1 MALEGKVCYFTFGRF
16 QPPTTGHKE
25 NFDGLKRAA
34 GSHDYRIY
42 ISQSCDGGSSGAKNK
57 GQNPLPPDI
66 KLEYMNKMFPEHRG
80 KIFSG
85 PKQPVEILQDLMMA
99 GYDEVVFL
107 VGSDRVSAMQF
118 LHKYNGK
125 DFSFRK
131 IDIQS
136 SGSRDAD
143 GDTFAISGTKMRR
156 AAFAGDF
163 KTFRSGIPSALKDA
177 DCKKLMNEIKSRL
190 PDNFK

>member
-1 MALEGKVCYFTFGRF
+1 MALELNCKTCYFTFGRF

-25 NFDGLKRAA
+25 NFDGVKRAA
-34 GSHDYRIY
+34 GNCDYRIY
-42 ISQSCDGGSSGAKNK
+42 ISQTVDKKGS
-57 GQNPLPPDI
+57 NPLPPDR
-66 KLEYMNKMFPEHRG
+66 KLYYMNKMFPQHKG
-80 KIFSG
+80 KIYSG
-85 PKQPVEILQDLMMA
+85 PKQPVEILQDLMLA

-125 DFSFRK
+125 DFSFRNIEIK
-131 IDIQS
+131 S

-156 AAFAGDF
+156 AAAAGDF
-163 KTFRSGIPSALKDA
+163 KTFRSGIPTALNDI
-177 DCKKLMNEIKSRL
+177 DCRALMQEIKLNL
-190 PDNFK
+190 PANFK

>member
-1 MALEGKVCYFTFGRF
+1 MALDGKVCYFTFGRF
-16 QPPTTGHKE
+16 QPPTTGHKD
-25 NFDGLKRAA
+25 NFAGVKRAA
-34 GSHDYRIY
+34 GSNDYRIY
-42 ISQSCDGGSSGAKNK
+42 ISQSVDRKGS
-57 GQNPLPPDI
+57 NPLLPER
-66 KLEYMNKMFPEHRG
+66 KLYYMNKMFPEHRG

-85 PKQPVEILQDLMMA
+85 PKQPVAILQDLMLA

-118 LHKYNGK
+118 LHKYNGTE
-125 DFSFRK
+125 FSFRK

-156 AAFAGDF
+156 AAFANDF
-163 KTFRSGIPSALKDA
+163 ETFRKGIPRALNDR
-177 DCKKLMNEIKSRL
+177 DCRALMAEIAEAL

>member
-1 MALEGKVCYFTFGRF
+1 MALDGKVCYFTFGRF

-25 NFDGLKRAA
+25 NFDGVKRAA
-34 GSHDYRIY
+34 GSNDYRIY
-42 ISQSCDGGSSGAKNK
+42 ISQTVDKKGS
-57 GQNPLPPDI
+57 NPLPPDR
-66 KLEYMNKMFPEHRG
+66 KKYYMDKMFPEHRG

-107 VGSDRVSAMQF
+107 VGSDRVSAMSF

-131 IDIQS
+131 ISIES

-156 AAFAGDF
+156 AAFANDF
-163 KTFRSGIPSALKDA
+163 ELFRSGIPKALNDR
-177 DCKKLMNEIKSRL
+177 DCRALMEEIKAAL
-190 PDNFK
+190 PKNFK

>member
-1 MALEGKVCYFTFGRF
+1 MAIGKTCYFTFGRF

-25 NFDGLKRAA
+25 NFDGVKQAA
-34 GSHDYRIY
+34 GQHDYRIY
-42 ISQSCDGGSSGAKNK
+42 ISQTVDTK
-57 GQNPLPPDI
+57 GTNPLPPDV
-66 KLEYMNKMFPEHRG
+66 KLSYMNKMFPEHKG
-80 KIFSG
+80 KIHSG
-85 PKQPVEILQDLMMA
+85 PKQPVEILQDLMLA

-125 DFSFRK
+125 DFSFRN
-131 IDIQS
+131 IEIQS

-163 KTFRSGIPSALKDA
+163 KTFRSGIPRALNDKE
-177 DCKKLMNEIKSRL
+177 CMNLMNEIKSRL
-190 PDNFK
+190 PKTFK

>member
-1 MALEGKVCYFTFGRF
+1 MALDGKVCYFTFGRF
-16 QPPTTGHKE
+16 QPPTTGHAE
-25 NFDGLKRAA
+25 NFKGVARAA
-34 GSHDYRIY
+34 GSNDYRIY
-42 ISQSCDGGSSGAKNK
+42 ISQTVDKKGS
-57 GQNPLPPDI
+57 NPLPPDR
-66 KLEYMNKMFPEHRG
+66 KKYYMDKMFPEHKG

-107 VGSDRVSAMQF
+107 VGSDRVAAMQF

-131 IDIQS
+131 IEIKS

-156 AAFAGDF
+156 AAFANDF
-163 KTFRSGIPSALKDA
+163 TTFRKGIPLTLNNRLCRELMMEIASALPA
-177 DCKKLMNEIKSRL
+177 
-190 PDNFK
+190 NFK

>member
-1 MALEGKVCYFTFGRF
+1 MALDGKVCYFTFGRF
-16 QPPTTGHKE
+16 QPATTGHGE
-25 NFDGLKRAA
+25 NFAGVKRAA
-34 GSHDYRIY
+34 GQHDYRIY
-42 ISQSCDGGSSGAKNK
+42 ISQTVDKKGS
-57 GQNPLPPDI
+57 NPLPPDR
-66 KLEYMNKMFPEHRG
+66 KLYYMNKSFPEHRG

-85 PKQPVEILQDLMMA
+85 PKQPVAILQDLMLA

-118 LHKYNGK
+118 LHKYNGTE
-125 DFSFRK
+125 FSFRK

-163 KTFRSGIPSALKDA
+163 DTFRKGIPRALSDR
-177 DCKKLMNEIKSRL
+177 DCRALMSEIAAAL
-190 PDNFK
+190 PKNFK

>member
-1 MALEGKVCYFTFGRF
+1 MALDGKVCYFTFGRF
-16 QPPTTGHKE
+16 QPPTTGHKD
-25 NFDGLKRAA
+25 NFDGVKRAA
-34 GSHDYRIY
+34 GEHDYRIY
-42 ISQSCDGGSSGAKNK
+42 ISQTVDKKGS
-57 GQNPLPPDI
+57 NPLPPER
-66 KLEYMNKMFPEHRG
+66 KLFYMNKMFPEHRG

-85 PKQPVEILQDLMMA
+85 PKQPVAILQDLMLA

-131 IDIQS
+131 IEIKS

-156 AAFAGDF
+156 AAAAGDF
-163 KTFRSGIPSALKDA
+163 STFRKGIPRALNDN
-177 DCKKLMNEIKSRL
+177 DCRDLMNEIRAAL
-190 PDNFK
+190 PKDFK

>member
-1 MALEGKVCYFTFGRF
+1 MALKGKTCYFTFGRF

-25 NFDGLKRAA
+25 NFDGVKQEA
-34 GSHDYRIY
+34 GANDYRIY
-42 ISQSCDGGSSGAKNK
+42 ISQTVDAK
-57 GQNPLPPDI
+57 GTNPLPPDV
-66 KLEYMNKMFPEHRG
+66 KLSYMNKMFPEHKG
-80 KIFSG
+80 KIYSG
-85 PKQPVEILQDLMMA
+85 PKQPVQILQDLMLA

-118 LHKYNGK
+118 LHKYNGTEY
-125 DFSFRK
+125 SFRNIEIK
-131 IDIQS
+131 S

-163 KTFRSGIPSALKDA
+163 KTFRSGIPKALNDKE
-177 DCKKLMNEIKSRL
+177 CMNLMNEIKDRL
-190 PDNFK
+190 PSNFK

>member
-1 MALEGKVCYFTFGRF
+1 MALDGKVCYFTFGRF

-25 NFDGLKRAA
+25 NFDGVKRAA
-34 GSHDYRIY
+34 GQHDYRIY
-42 ISQSCDGGSSGAKNK
+42 ISQTVDKKGS
-57 GQNPLPPDI
+57 NPLPPDR
-66 KLEYMNKMFPEHRG
+66 KKYYMDKMFPEHRG

-85 PKQPVEILQDLMMA
+85 PKQPVEILQDLMLA

-125 DFSFRK
+125 EFSFRK
-131 IDIQS
+131 ISIES

-156 AAFAGDF
+156 AAFANDF
-163 KTFRSGIPSALKDA
+163 NTFRKGIPLTLNNRLCRELMMEIASALPANYK
-177 DCKKLMNEIKSRL
+177 
-190 PDNFK
+190 

>member
-1 MALEGKVCYFTFGRF
+1 MALDGKKCYFTFGRF
-16 QPPTTGHKE
+16 QPPTTGHKD
-25 NFDGLKRAA
+25 NFDGVKQAA
-34 GSHDYRIY
+34 GQYDYRIY
-42 ISQSCDGGSSGAKNK
+42 ISQTVDKKGS
-57 GQNPLPPDI
+57 NPLPPDR
-66 KLEYMNKMFPEHRG
+66 KLHYMNKMFPEHRG

-85 PKQPVEILQDLMMA
+85 PKQPVAILQDLMLA
-99 GYDEVVFL
+99 GYDEVCFL
-107 VGSDRVSAMQF
+107 VGSDRVGAMQF

-131 IDIQS
+131 IEIKS

-163 KTFRSGIPSALKDA
+163 TTFRSGIPRALNDN
-177 DCKKLMNEIKSRL
+177 DCRALMKEIQANL
-190 PDNFK
+190 PANFK

>member
-1 MALEGKVCYFTFGRF
+1 MALDGKVCYFTFGRF
-16 QPPTTGHKE
+16 QPPTTGHKD
-25 NFDGLKRAA
+25 NFDGVKRAA
-34 GSHDYRIY
+34 GEHDYRIY
-42 ISQSCDGGSSGAKNK
+42 ISQTVDKKGS
-57 GQNPLPPDI
+57 NPLPPER
-66 KLEYMNKMFPEHRG
+66 KLFYMNKMFPEHRG

-85 PKQPVEILQDLMMA
+85 PKQPVAILQDLMLA

-131 IDIQS
+131 IEIKS

-156 AAFAGDF
+156 AASAGDF
-163 KTFRSGIPSALKDA
+163 ETFRKGIPRALNNNDCRNLMSEITANLPKD
-177 DCKKLMNEIKSRL
+177 
-190 PDNFK
+190 FK

>member
-1 MALEGKVCYFTFGRF
+1 MALNCNTCYFTFGRF
-16 QPPTTGHKE
+16 QPPTTGHKD
-25 NFDGLKRAA
+25 NFAGVKRAA
-34 GSHDYRIY
+34 GTHDYRIY
-42 ISQSCDGGSSGAKNK
+42 ISQSVDTK
-57 GQNPLPPDI
+57 GNNPLPPDR
-66 KLEYMNKMFPEHRG
+66 KLMYMNKMFPEHRG
-80 KIFSG
+80 NIYSG
-85 PKQPVEILQDLMMA
+85 PRDPVKILQDIMLA
-99 GYDEVVFL
+99 GYNEVVFL

-156 AAFAGDF
+156 AAHAGDF
-163 KTFRSGIPSALKDA
+163 KTFRSGIPGALRDQ
-177 DCKKLMNEIKSRL
+177 DCAALMAEIAANL
-190 PDNFK
+190 PANFK

>member
-25 NFDGLKRAA
+25 NFDGVKQEA
-34 GSHDYRIY
+34 GQNDYRIY
-42 ISQSCDGGSSGAKNK
+42 ISQTVDTKGS
-57 GQNPLPPDI
+57 NPLPPDI

-131 IDIQS
+131 IDIRS

-143 GDTFAISGTKMRR
+143 GDTFAVSGTKMRR

-163 KTFRSGIPSALKDA
+163 KTFRSGIPRALKDS
-177 DCKKLMNEIKSRL
+177 DCMKLMNEIRTRL
-190 PDNFK
+190 PKTFK

>member
-1 MALEGKVCYFTFGRF
+1 MALNVNRCYFTFGRF
-16 QPPTTGHKE
+16 QPPTTGHKD
-25 NFDGLKRAA
+25 NFAGVKNAA
-34 GSHDYRIY
+34 GSDDYRIY
-42 ISQSCDGGSSGAKNK
+42 ISQTVDAKGS
-57 GQNPLPPDI
+57 NPLPPDR
-66 KLEYMNKMFPEHRG
+66 KLFYMNKMFPQHKG

-85 PKQPVEILQDLMMA
+85 PKQPVAILQDLMMA
-99 GYDEVVFL
+99 GYNEVVFL

-125 DFSFRK
+125 DFTFRK

-156 AAFAGDF
+156 AAHASDF
-163 KTFRSGIPSALKDA
+163 DTFRKGIPTSLNDRDCRALMD
-177 DCKKLMNEIKSRL
+177 EIRAHL
-190 PDNFK
+190 PKNFK

>member
-25 NFDGLKRAA
+25 NFAGVKQAA
-34 GSHDYRIY
+34 GTNDYRIY
-42 ISQSCDGGSSGAKNK
+42 ISQTSDTK
-57 GQNPLPPDI
+57 GNNPLPPDR
-66 KLEYMNKMFPEHRG
+66 KLYYMEKMFPEHRG
-80 KIFSG
+80 KIYSG
-85 PKQPVEILQDLMMA
+85 PKQPVEILQDLMLA

-131 IDIQS
+131 ISIES

-156 AAFAGDF
+156 AAFASDF
-163 KTFRSGIPSALKDA
+163 KTFRSGIPRALNDR
-177 DCKKLMNEIKSRL
+177 DCQKLMSEIAASL
-190 PDNFK
+190 PKNFK

>member
-1 MALEGKVCYFTFGRF
+1 MALDGKVCYFTFGRF

-25 NFDGLKRAA
+25 NFDGVKRAA
-34 GSHDYRIY
+34 GQHDYRIY
-42 ISQSCDGGSSGAKNK
+42 ISQTVDKKGS
-57 GQNPLPPDI
+57 NPLPPDV
-66 KLEYMNKMFPEHRG
+66 KLFYMNKMFPEHRG
-80 KIFSG
+80 KIHSG
-85 PKQPVEILQDLMMA
+85 PKQPVEILQDLMLA

-131 IDIQS
+131 IEIQS

-163 KTFRSGIPSALKDA
+163 KLFRQGIPKALNDKD
-177 DCKKLMNEIKSRL
+177 CRELMNQIVANMPK
-190 PDNFK
+190 DYK

>member
-1 MALEGKVCYFTFGRF
+1 MALDGKVCYFTFGRF

-25 NFDGLKRAA
+25 NFDGVKRAA
-34 GSHDYRIY
+34 GSNDYRIY
-42 ISQSCDGGSSGAKNK
+42 ISQSVDLK
-57 GQNPLPPDI
+57 GNNPLPPDR
-66 KLEYMNKMFPEHRG
+66 KKYYMDKMFPEHRG

-85 PKQPVEILQDLMMA
+85 PKQPVEILKDLMMA

-118 LHKYNGK
+118 LHKYNGTEY
-125 DFSFRK
+125 SFRK
-131 IDIQS
+131 ISIES

-156 AAFAGDF
+156 AAFANDF
-163 KTFRSGIPSALKDA
+163 QTFRSGIPRALNDR
-177 DCKKLMNEIKSRL
+177 DCRTLMYEIVANL
-190 PDNFK
+190 PKNYK

>member
-1 MALEGKVCYFTFGRF
+1 MALETKKCYFTFGRF

-25 NFDGLKRAA
+25 NFAGVRSAS

-42 ISQSCDGGSSGAKNK
+42 ISQSVDKK
-57 GQNPLPPDI
+57 GTNPLPPDR
-66 KLEYMNKMFPEHRG
+66 KLFYMNKMFPEHKG
-80 KIFSG
+80 KIYSG
-85 PKQPVEILQDLMMA
+85 PREPVSILQDLMMA

-107 VGSDRVSAMQF
+107 VGSDRVNAMGF

-125 DFSFRK
+125 DFTFRK
-131 IDIQS
+131 ISIES

-156 AAFAGDF
+156 AAYANDF
-163 KTFRSGIPSALKDA
+163 TTFRKGIPSALNDR
-177 DCKKLMNEIKSRL
+177 DCRSLMAEIASAL
-190 PDNFK
+190 PNNFK